1 MILQIEKKS
10 RYLVHILFLFQLQ
23 PNSGLQK
30 AQILE
35 QQGQQHHRIKSSAK
49 PEGGKDSQD
58 DRGPCDGPRDEGG
71 PCDGPKNQSG
81 GGGKYEFDE
90 KLILDTNFLLKTAQM
105 WSHFETFLISI
116 KSIKLVVIDIKFS
129 LPKQSVNGKIIFK
142 KRYVNICVFTVLNW
156 IFLLVSVIKTASRSR
171 SPPRKKIRTSSPHG
185 MASPEIEP
193 EEVKEVVN
201 IGMEQY

>member
-1 MILQIEKKS
+1 MKTHKDTPKYHDGPERK
-10 RYLVHILFLFQLQ
+10 RR
-23 PNSGLQK
+23 G
-30 AQILE
+30 
-35 QQGQQHHRIKSSAK
+35 GGGRSAK
-49 PEGGKDSQD
+49 PEGGDDSQDDGRPECRD

-90 KLILDTNFLLKTAQM
+90 KLILGANFLLKTVQI

-201 IGMEQY
+201 IGMEQYKVFIVKALKS